1 MLSTGACR
9 RVHLALV
16 RYRDG
21 MQLYGSLENYLRVV
35 RKKCGLTQ
43 HDVAF
48 LLDEKVARVEMY
60 ENRSALPHARS
71 AIGLE
76 AILDEPLQM
85 LFGGLAEGIRAG
97 IVARARVLLQSMSDQ
112 VTSENAER
120 LETLARIAK
129 VDEYQLPQCKDT
141 A

>member
-1 MLSTGACR
+1 
-9 RVHLALV
+9 
-16 RYRDG
+16 

-35 RKKCGLTQ
+35 RKRCGLTQ

-48 LLDEKVARVEMY
+48 LLDEKVERVEMY
-60 ENRSALPHARS
+60 ENKSAFPHARS
-71 AIGLE
+71 VIGLE
-76 AILDEPLQM
+76 VILDEPLQT
-85 LFGGLAEGIRAG
+85 LFGGLAEGTRAG

-120 LETLARIAK
+120 LETLARIANVEGK
-129 VDEYQLPQCKDT
+129 QLFQCKDN